1 MELLMENDYI
11 RIFHISDD
19 EMIYVELLGSIP
31 HEDYKTCFMAMIDK
45 GVEKNIKRLLVN
57 QSTMEKSGIDS
68 KAWLIT
74 TWLPKA
80 HKTFGDNMKVA
91 ILLSKNLFTKI
102 GGEYVIKMVRAL
114 TKMNINS
121 FTNMDEAKKWVLS

>member
-1 MELLMENDYI
+1 MELLLENQYI
-11 RIFHISDD
+11 KIFHLPDD

-31 HEDYKTCFMAMIDK
+31 HEDYKVCFMAMIDK
-45 GVEKNIKRLLVN
+45 GVEKGIKRLLVN
-57 QSTMEKSGIDS
+57 QATMEKSGIDS

-80 HKTFGDNMKVA
+80 YKTFGDNIKVA
-91 ILLSKNLFTKI
+91 IFLSKNLFTKI

-121 FTNMDEAKKWVLS
+121 FTDMDEAKKWLLT